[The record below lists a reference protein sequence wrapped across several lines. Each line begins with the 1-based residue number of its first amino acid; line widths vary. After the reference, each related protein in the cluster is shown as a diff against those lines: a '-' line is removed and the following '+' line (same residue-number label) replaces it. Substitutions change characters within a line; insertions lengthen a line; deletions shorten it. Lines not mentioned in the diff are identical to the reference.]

1 MSTSTRASQALR
13 IRDTRLPPRNR
24 RAQSTRKDSA
34 PLSDF
39 WERRILTSSVMLTES
54 LRPAKPF
61 VRIPSPRVV
70 ALCLALGATATLVT
84 AAGSWVPSLWGDEA
98 ASQLSA
104 RRSLPSLFQMLQH
117 VDAVH
122 GTYYLFL
129 HFWGRVFGY
138 SAFSIRFP
146 SALAIGAS
154 VALVVWMCARV
165 SSMRVAALA
174 GIACTVL
181 PRLMYAGGEAR
192 AFSFDATL
200 ATALCAI
207 VIEIAV
213 RPGRSRPLWAGY
225 GVLLSIATYFFIY
238 NSLMAIAVGAFLLL
252 TPSLRQHWRRWFL
265 ASALAL
271 VAALPVLVWAY
282 LERAQ
287 IAYLQAGGYAS
298 WDVVLKQLWF
308 EDTRF
313 AWVGWTLMAA
323 GAASAT
329 ATAWRLRRA
338 GLTRT
343 TPDLRVLAL
352 CWLVLPMG
360 VLLLANIFFALFTAR
375 YAAFTAPAAAILIA
389 TGIDTIAQLAS
400 GRERRHARLATAIC
414 IVLMLGV
421 VAVAAP
427 NWAAQRG
434 PYSQNE
440 SDWNQIAATVHAH
453 SRPGDAIVFDA
464 DARPSRRTRLAYDTA
479 PPEAFGPVIDILL
492 KTPFHSNYTWYAS
505 TYSVSQAAALGRFNT
520 VSRVW
525 AVEYNTPH
533 GLTGPNTPDTYGL
546 AALQQIGFHQTA
558 AYRLHASVVYLF
570 TPNS

>member
-1 MSTSTRASQALR
+1 MSS
-13 IRDTRLPPRNR
+13 
-24 RAQSTRKDSA
+24 
-34 PLSDF
+34 LS
-39 WERRILTSSVMLTES
+39 
-54 LRPAKPF
+54 
-61 VRIPSPRVV
+61 
-70 ALCLALGATATLVT
+70 LALGAMATLVS
-84 AAGSWVPSLWGDEA
+84 AAGAWVPSLWGDEA

-104 RRSLPSLFQMLQH
+104 RRSLPSLFHMLQH

-129 HFWGRVFGY
+129 HFWGKVFGY

-165 SSMRVAALA
+165 SSVRIAVLA
-174 GIACTVL
+174 GISCAVL

-192 AFSFDATL
+192 AFSFDAAL

-238 NSLMAIAVGAFLLL
+238 TGLMAIAIVAFLLL
-252 TPSLRQHWRRWFL
+252 TPSLRHHWRRWL
-265 ASALAL
+265 VASALAL
-271 VAALPVLVWAY
+271 VAALPILVLAY

-308 EDTRF
+308 GDTRF

-323 GAASAT
+323 GAAGAVG
-329 ATAWRLRRA
+329 TAWRLR
-338 GLTRT
+338 GSLTRST
-343 TPDLRVLAL
+343 LDVRVLAL

-360 VLLLANIFFALFTAR
+360 LLLLANIFFALFTAR
-375 YAAFTAPAAAILIA
+375 YAAFAAPAAGILIA
-389 TGIDTIAQLAS
+389 TGIDTIAQLAR
-400 GRERRHARLATAIC
+400 GRARRHAWVATAIC
-414 IVLMLGV
+414 IILVLGV
-421 VAVAAP
+421 VAVAVP

-434 PYSQNE
+434 PYSQNQ
-440 SDWNQIAATVHAH
+440 SDWNEIAATVHAH
-453 SRPGDAIVFDA
+453 SRVGDAIVFDA

-479 PPEAFGPVIDILL
+479 PPGAFGPANDILV
-492 KTPFHSNYTWYAS
+492 KTPFHNNYTWYAS
-505 TYSVSQAAALGRFNT
+505 TYSVSQTAALGRFDS

-525 AVEYNTPH
+525 AVEYSTPP
-533 GLTGPNTPDTYGL
+533 GLTAPKAPDTYGL
-546 AALQQIGFHQTA
+546 AALQLIGFHQA
-558 AYRLHASVVYLF
+558 ASYRLHASVVYLF
-570 TPNS
+570 IRNS